1 MFRSRVMG
9 ILVASLSAAVS
20 LTALQEPIFRSGSDI
35 VRVFVTATDRDARL
49 VTNLTQAEFEVRD
62 EGKPQPVTVFDS
74 SPTPIQLVAMLDVSG
89 SMEGNLPLLRNATAQ
104 LVERLGQDDGA
115 RIGTFGRDI
124 NISPV
129 FTRDR
134 GELLAALPRE
144 IDPQAPTPLWRSVDQ
159 AMDAFKEGGG
169 EKRRVVLV
177 LSDGKDSG
185 LTSFKE
191 KFMSPA
197 EIIDR
202 ARRDDVMIYAV
213 GMQSRSKRPLNP
225 GIGVGGLQAALM
237 QDLPDPGLARVA
249 EETGGGYA
257 EIRYGENL
265 AEAFAKVADELHS
278 QYLLGYA
285 PPKKD
290 GKVHRIDVKVLR
302 SGVKSRARKDYVA
315 PRP

>member
-1 MFRSRVMG
+1 MFRSRVLG
-9 ILVASLSAAVS
+9 ILVASLTGAVS

-115 RIGTFGRDI
+115 RVGTFGRDI

-134 GELLAALPRE
+134 GELLSALPGE
-144 IDPQAPTPLWRSVDQ
+144 IDPQAPTPLWRAVDQ

-185 LTSFKE
+185 LTSFKD

-202 ARRDDVMIYAV
+202 ARRDEVMIYGV

-225 GIGVGGLQAALM
+225 GIGVGGLQASLM

-265 AEAFAKVADELHS
+265 AEAFARVADELHS

-290 GKVHRIDVKVLR
+290 GKVHRIEVKVLR

>member
-1 MFRSRVMG
+1 
-9 ILVASLSAAVS
+9 
-20 LTALQEPIFRSGSDI
+20 
-35 VRVFVTATDRDARL
+35 VFVTATDRDARL

-115 RIGTFGRDI
+115 RVGTFGRDI

-129 FTRDR
+129 FTCDR
-134 GELLAALPRE
+134 GELLAALPGE
-144 IDPQAPTPLWRSVDQ
+144 IDPQAPTPLWRAVDQ

-185 LTSFKE
+185 LTSFKD

-202 ARRDDVMIYAV
+202 ARRDEVMIYAV

-265 AEAFAKVADELHS
+265 AEAFARVADELHS

-290 GKVHRIDVKVLR
+290 GKVHRIEVKVLR

>member
-1 MFRSRVMG
+1 MFRSRALG

-104 LVERLGQDDGA
+104 LIERLRQDDGA
-115 RIGTFGRDI
+115 RVGTFGRDI
-124 NISPV
+124 TISPV

-134 GELLAALPRE
+134 GELLAALPGE

-185 LTSFKE
+185 PTSFKE

-202 ARRDDVMIYAV
+202 ARRDEVMIYAV

-265 AEAFAKVADELHS
+265 AEAFARVADELHS

-290 GKVHRIDVKVLR
+290 GKVHRIEVKVLR